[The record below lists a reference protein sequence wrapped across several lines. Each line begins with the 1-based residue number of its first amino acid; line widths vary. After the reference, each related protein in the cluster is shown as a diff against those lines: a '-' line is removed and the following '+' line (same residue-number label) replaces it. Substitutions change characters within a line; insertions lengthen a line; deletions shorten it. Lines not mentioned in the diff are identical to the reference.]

1 MIWEG
6 LGSKGSDYTSD
17 YIICLPDSVVSIKVL
32 SFFDRVFSKLTKAT
46 MDQYTSRLAFI
57 TYEQTGVNYLPYG
70 ERVVSFKG
78 RTL

>member
-1 MIWEG
+1 
-6 LGSKGSDYTSD
+6 
-17 YIICLPDSVVSIKVL
+17 
-32 SFFDRVFSKLTKAT
+32 

-57 TYEQTGVNYLPYG
+57 TYEQAGVNYLPYG